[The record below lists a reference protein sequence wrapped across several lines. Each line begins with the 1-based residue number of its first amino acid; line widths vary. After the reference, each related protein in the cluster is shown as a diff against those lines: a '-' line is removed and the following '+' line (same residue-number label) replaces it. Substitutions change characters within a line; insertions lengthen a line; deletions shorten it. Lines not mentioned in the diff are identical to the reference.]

1 VKADIRYVWSVMI
14 ADWLVRMSLL
24 LWRYR
29 RQNWGR
35 LEI

>member
-1 VKADIRYVWSVMI
+1 VMI
-14 ADWLVRMSLL
+14 VDWLVRMSLL

-29 RQNWGR
+29 KISWGR